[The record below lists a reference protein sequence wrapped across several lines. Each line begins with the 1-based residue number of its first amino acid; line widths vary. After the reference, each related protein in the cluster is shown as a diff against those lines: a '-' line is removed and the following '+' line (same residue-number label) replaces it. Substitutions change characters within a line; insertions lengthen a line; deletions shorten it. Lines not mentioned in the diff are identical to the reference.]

1 MLVYKMNSFYYF
13 FYEDVEIEDLW
24 GERLHVLKKLQVC
37 NIEFTKV

>member
-13 FYEDVEIEDLW
+13 FYEDVEIEDPW